1 MATLKDIAKLTNV
14 SLTTISRILN
24 NDTTLNVSNG
34 TKEKVIEAANKLN
47 YKTIGQRYKDRKTKK
62 YKIGIAQMFDLEEQK
77 KDIYYIMMRTV
88 LEEVC
93 LEKNIEIISLFRNQD
108 KNFVKVN
115 KKKLDGIFPI
125 GRFTVEEIENFESY
139 TKNIVFIDSSP
150 DELTYHSI
158 IPNYQL
164 GVKIALKHLM
174 DKGHKNIGFIGSKFT
189 FGNTKELEIDSRYVY
204 FKSFLEGNN
213 IFDDRYTVECEMN
226 SKSGYTNILKFLKE
240 SSLPSAFFISSDA
253 IAPGILKAFNEKNI
267 KIPED
272 VSIITFND
280 TPLSEFA
287 TPALSSIRI
296 FMREYANAAISI
308 MEELWEG
315 EHGVKKIIMPCN
327 LIERESVNDIS
338 HSK

>member
-1 MATLKDIAKLTNV
+1 MATLKDIAQLTNV

-24 NDTTLNVSNG
+24 NDTTLNVSNE
-34 TKEKVIEAANKLN
+34 TKEKVIEAANKLK
-47 YKTIGQRYKDRKTKK
+47 YKTIGQRYKDRKAKK
-62 YKIGIAQMFDLEEQK
+62 YKIGIAQMFELEEQK
-77 KDIYYIMMRTV
+77 KDIYYIMMKNV

-93 LEKNIEIISLFRNQD
+93 LEENIEVITLFRNQD
-108 KNFVKVN
+108 KNFIKIN

-125 GRFTVEEIENFESY
+125 GRFTLEEIANFESY

-164 GVKIALKHLM
+164 GVKIALKYLI
-174 DKGHKNIGFIGSKFT
+174 DKGHRNIGFIGSKYT
-189 FGNTKELEIDSRYVY
+189 FGNTKDLEIDSRYVY

-213 IFDDRYTVECEMN
+213 LFNENYTVECEMN
-226 SKSGYTNILKFLKE
+226 SKSGYLNMLKFLKE
-240 SSLPSAFFISSDA
+240 SKLPTAFFISSDA
-253 IAPGILKAFNEKNI
+253 IASGILKAFNEKNI

-272 VSIITFND
+272 VSIVTFND

-296 FMREYANAAISI
+296 FMREYATAALKV

-327 LIERESVNDIS
+327 LIERESVKDI
-338 HSK
+338 KL

>member
-1 MATLKDIAKLTNV
+1 MATLKDIAKLANV
-14 SLTTISRILN
+14 SLTTVSRVLN
-24 NDTTLNVSNG
+24 NDTTLNVS
-34 TKEKVIEAANKLN
+34 TETYEKIVTIASKLN
-47 YKTIGQRYKDRKTKK
+47 YKTVGQRYKDRKSKK

-77 KDIYYIMMRTV
+77 RDIYYIMMKNV

-93 LEKNIEIISLFRNQD
+93 LEKDIEVVTLFRND
-108 KNFVKVN
+108 EKNFIKIN

-125 GRFTVEEIENFESY
+125 GRFTLDEITNFETY

-164 GVKIALKHLM
+164 GVRIALKNLLEN
-174 DKGHKNIGFIGSKFT
+174 GHKNIGFIGSKYT
-189 FGNTKELEIDSRYVY
+189 FGNIKEWEIDSRYVY

-213 IFDDRYTVECEMN
+213 LFNENFTVECEMN
-226 SKSGYTNILKFLKE
+226 AKSGYEKIVEFIKKNE
-240 SSLPSAFFISSDA
+240 LPTAFFISSDA
-253 IAPGILKAFNEKNI
+253 IVPGVLKAFNEKNI

-272 VSIITFND
+272 VSLITFND
-280 TPLSEFA
+280 TPLSEFS

-296 FMREYANAAISI
+296 FMREYASAAIRI

-327 LIERESVNDIS
+327 LIERESVKKIKS
-338 HSK
+338 